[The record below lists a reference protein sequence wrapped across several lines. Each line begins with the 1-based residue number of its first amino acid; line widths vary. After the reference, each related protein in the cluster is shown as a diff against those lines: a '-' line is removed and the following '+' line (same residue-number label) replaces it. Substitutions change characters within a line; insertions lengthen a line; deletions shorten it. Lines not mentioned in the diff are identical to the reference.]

1 LSILSGQISSLASI
15 LAGQIG
21 SMGGV
26 LAGQISSRV
35 DDLEKGGGTE
45 AAAEA

>member
-1 LSILSGQISSLASI
+1 
-15 LAGQIG
+15 
-21 SMGGV
+21 V